1 MIRLIVDKNMIND
14 KAIKLASSVNN
25 NFTPKNNNN
34 THTRTTA
41 NFATFQK
48 QSPTNATHSQDWPII
63 SPSDVPQKKQQ

>member
-48 QSPTNATHSQDWPII
+48 
-63 SPSDVPQKKQQ
+63 